1 MRVVYNLLMP
11 LLVPLLLLRLLWR
24 SRQNPDYRRDILQRL
39 ALGLPAPRVSGQ
51 PKIWIHAVS
60 VGETLAIA
68 PLIERVLRDLPD
80 HSVLITSTTPTGR
93 DQVARLFAN
102 RVDWAWVP
110 FDTSG
115 CVDRFLTHWSPSVI
129 GLVETEI
136 WPQIILRARKRGVPT
151 LLLNARLSHRSARG
165 YARVG
170 GLSRPVIGS
179 LAAIACQSRAHAR
192 RFVAL
197 GAAPRSVTVAG
208 SVKFDV
214 PVESLRK
221 QQQQLRQHLAIS
233 PERPILL
240 AASTHRGEDGWVI
253 DAFLQVLQAVPN
265 ALLLLAPRHP
275 ERGHEV
281 SALLTDARLAWRLR
295 SQQNPVL
302 PSDQVLLV
310 DTLGELGAMTGLAQ
324 IAFIGGSLVAHGGH
338 NPLEAAAFGVPTL
351 TGPHRFN
358 FGDIFSDLLACGGA
372 QEVADANG
380 LARAWIQWLQNP
392 ESAQKAGRAA
402 EIYLQKNKGALD
414 AQYALLE
421 THIRGSASV
430 D

>member
-1 MRVVYNLLMP
+1 
-11 LLVPLLLLRLLWR
+11 
-24 SRQNPDYRRDILQRL
+24 
-39 ALGLPAPRVSGQ
+39 
-51 PKIWIHAVS
+51 
-60 VGETLAIA
+60 
-68 PLIERVLRDLPD
+68 
-80 HSVLITSTTPTGR
+80 
-93 DQVARLFAN
+93 
-102 RVDWAWVP
+102 
-110 FDTSG
+110 
-115 CVDRFLTHWSPSVI
+115 
-129 GLVETEI
+129 
-136 WPQIILRARKRGVPT
+136 
-151 LLLNARLSHRSARG
+151 
-165 YARVG
+165 
-170 GLSRPVIGS
+170 
-179 LAAIACQSRAHAR
+179 
-192 RFVAL
+192 VAL
-197 GAAPRSVTVAG
+197 GAAPQSVTVAG

-275 ERGHEV
+275 ERCHEV
-281 SALLTDARLAWRLR
+281 SALLTNARLAWRLR

-324 IAFIGGSLVAHGGH
+324 IAFIGGSLVTHGGH

-358 FGDIFSDLLACGGA
+358 FGDIFSDLLVCGGA
-372 QEVADANG
+372 LEVSDANG
-380 LARAWIQWLQNP
+380 LGRAWLQWLQNP